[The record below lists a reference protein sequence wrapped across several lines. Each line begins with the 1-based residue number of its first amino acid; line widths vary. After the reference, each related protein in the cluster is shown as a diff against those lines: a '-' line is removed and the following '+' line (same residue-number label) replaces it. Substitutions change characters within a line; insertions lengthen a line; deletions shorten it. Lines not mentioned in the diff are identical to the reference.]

1 MFNETAGSGDRSAD
15 LTPELADSLCVAF
28 GGNSNAST
36 TRRSLSSGGLGGHRH
51 MDSQPEAEG

>member
-15 LTPELADSLCVAF
+15 VTPELANSLCVAF
-28 GGNSNAST
+28 GGKSNAST
-36 TRRSLSSGGLGGHRH
+36 ARRGFSSGGLGGHRH